1 MSLPSQ
7 SILVISPHPDDE
19 SLGCGGTIKL
29 LTESG
34 VKVDVLYLTTGELG
48 CESPE
53 AADPSAQARLSRVRN
68 EEAREAC
75 RLLGVKSVEF
85 LDGIDGRVGDQ
96 PHIAEMLVA
105 RLKQTSYSRVF
116 CPWPH
121 EKHPDH
127 AAAFRWLR
135 KALTEVQAPIQ
146 VWLYEVWTPLRPNT
160 CVPIDTT
167 IESKAEAIRAHRSQ
181 LACLDYLS
189 AFRGLAA
196 YRSLSCAGSRYAEAF
211 IAGDRESIVGS
222 QWNQS
227 VD

>member
-1 MSLPSQ
+1 MSVSSQ

-34 VKVDVLYLTTGELG
+34 VQVDVIYLTTGELG

-53 AADPSAQARLSRVRN
+53 AADQASKVRLSKVRM

-75 RLLGVKSVEF
+75 RLLGVANVDF

-96 PHIAEMLVA
+96 PHIAEKLQA
-105 RLKQTSYSRVF
+105 RLTLVSYSRVF
-116 CPWPH
+116 CPWPQ

-135 KALTEVQAPIQ
+135 KALVEVNVPIQ
-146 VWLYEVWTPLRPNT
+146 IWLYEVWTPLRPNT

-211 IAGDRESIVGS
+211 IAGDRESIIGAT
-222 QWNQS
+222 WNN
-227 VD
+227 V

>member
-1 MSLPSQ
+1 MSVTSQ
-7 SILVISPHPDDE
+7 AILVISPHPDDE

-34 VKVDVLYLTTGELG
+34 VRVDVLYLTSGELG

-53 AADPSAQARLSRVRN
+53 SADPAAKARLSKVRA

-75 RLLGVKSVEF
+75 RVLGVQEVDF
-85 LDGIDGRVGDQ
+85 LDGTDGQLGDQ
-96 PHIAEMLVA
+96 PHLADDLLA
-105 RLKQTSYSRVF
+105 RMSSVSYSRVF

-135 KALTEVQAPIQ
+135 QALMQIKSPLQ

-167 IESKAEAIRAHRSQ
+167 IEAKAEAIRAHRSQ

-189 AFRGLAA
+189 AFRGLAS

-211 IAGDRESIVGS
+211 IAGDRESIVGPM
-222 QWNQS
+222 WNG
-227 VD
+227 V